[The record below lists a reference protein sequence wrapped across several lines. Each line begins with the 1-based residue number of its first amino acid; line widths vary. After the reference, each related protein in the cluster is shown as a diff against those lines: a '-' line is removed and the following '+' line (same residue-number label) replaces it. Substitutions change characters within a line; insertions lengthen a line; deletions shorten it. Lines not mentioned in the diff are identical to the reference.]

1 LKHRNTRKSKI
12 GRRTQK
18 YFGNYAN
25 KKTQK
30 ILGIMLKKLTQH
42 EANELL
48 MSNFKQVMRR
58 KTDEITDAQNVFFE
72 KLKNYIHQKVSG
84 IDSQDTFFGS
94 SIDKVFENRLY
105 RRQKNVKMLIMY
117 EIEVEVNDQ
126 KRSGYTFK
134 INELHERQDLN
145 LWMAKMEIQMEKIQ
159 KSFEKEKKRRAIYE
173 YKKRMQSKLN
183 G

>member
-1 LKHRNTRKSKI
+1 MS
-12 GRRTQK
+12 
-18 YFGNYAN
+18 
-25 KKTQK
+25 
-30 ILGIMLKKLTQH
+30 KKLTQH

-72 KLKNYIHQKVSG
+72 KLKDYLCQKVSG

-173 YKKRMQSKLN
+173 YKKRMQSKQN